1 MQDTYIGRLE
11 AALEQIRDIQS
22 RCEEAVRNVNE
33 IMTEFKEMETKS
45 AKEKTSFVDVI
56 SSMKEIM
63 AEFKEEKKTTKTTRE
78 NPYNQRQMEKFREQM
93 STSSGHRFILHLI
106 DQILDHPKSH
116 AALVWFMRDNLMNS
130 YGLDEPT
137 ARGRILDFLSELIN
151 AEKVDEKLFMRF
163 CIAMGIKEFELKI
176 TTKNTKKKDTKIA
189 INDTFLTWE

>member
-11 AALEQIRDIQS
+11 AALKQINDIQS

-93 STSSGHRFILHLI
+93 STSSGH
-106 DQILDHPKSH
+106 
-116 AALVWFMRDNLMNS
+116 VWFMRDNLMNS

-163 CIAMGIKEFELKI
+163 CIAMGIKEFELKV
-176 TTKNTKKKDTKIA
+176 TTKSTKKSGTTLH
-189 INDTFLTWE
+189 INDTFLKWE

>member
-11 AALEQIRDIQS
+11 AALKQINDIQS

-63 AEFKEEKKTTKTTRE
+63 AEFKEEKKTTKSATG
-78 NPYNQRQMEKFREQM
+78 NPYTDKPMEKFREQM
-93 STSSGHRFILHLI
+93 ETSPGHRFILYLI
-106 DQILDHPKSH
+106 DQLLNQPMSH
-116 AALVWFMRDNLMNS
+116 AAMVWHMRDNLMNA

-137 ARGRILDFLSELIN
+137 ARGRVFDLLNELIN
-151 AEKVDEKLFMRF
+151 ADKIDEKLFMRF

>member
-11 AALEQIRDIQS
+11 AALKQINDIQS

-93 STSSGHRFILHLI
+93 STSSGHRFILYLI
-106 DQILDHPKSH
+106 DQLLNQPMSH
-116 AALVWFMRDNLMNS
+116 AAMVWHMRDNLMNA
-130 YGLDEPT
+130 YNLDEPT
-137 ARGRILDFLSELIN
+137 ARGRVFDLLNELIN
-151 AEKVDEKLFMRF
+151 ADKIDEKLFMRF

>member
-11 AALEQIRDIQS
+11 AALKQINDIQS

-45 AKEKTSFVDVI
+45 AKEKTSFNDVI

-93 STSSGHRFILHLI
+93 STSSGHRFILYLI
-106 DQILDHPKSH
+106 DQLLNQPMSH
-116 AALVWFMRDNLMNS
+116 AAMVWHMRDNLMNA

-137 ARGRILDFLSELIN
+137 ARGRVFDLLNELIN
-151 AEKVDEKLFMRF
+151 ADKIDEKLFMRF

>member
-11 AALEQIRDIQS
+11 AALKQINDIQS

-151 AEKVDEKLFMRF
+151 AEQALAE
-163 CIAMGIKEFELKI
+163 
-176 TTKNTKKKDTKIA
+176 
-189 INDTFLTWE
+189 